1 MCPVFCDTCYNETTC
16 KICKS
21 GPNRLGLPDN
31 CQCEPG
37 YFENNGVCS
46 SNFIYLMNIYI
57 HKYLIKYY

>member
-46 SNFIYLMNIYI
+46 SN
-57 HKYLIKYY
+57 LIKTIEFNKEPIFSSF